1 MGFLYTYKQY
11 RSIPYFCQIVNNFLY
26 NFKHYRFCLI
36 TGRSG
41 FCFYPNYTFLNFG
54 PVVADFYN
62 IITPTELAHDQLP
75 LLHCHSERSEES
87 RPAAQQPT
95 AAPPSCVKTLPGWG
109 ASRPLRSSACCPRD
123 FNPRSPGGERHA
135 AASPNSVNSIFQ
147 SALPGWGASSNFFVS
162 VRASYVFQST
172 LPGWGASSKQGILV
186 SQFCISIHAPR
197 VGSVRKRIVWC
208 TRLPYFNPRSPGG
221 ERRQMRLTRGRPVA
235 DFNPRSPGGERP
247 GRPRNGGD
255 PAMISIHAPRV
266 GSVGVSGKI
275 GIPIPISIHAPRVG
289 SVQSDGAWR
298 IAREIS
304 IHAPRV
310 GSVPVI
316 R

>member
-1 MGFLYTYKQY
+1 MCYNLFRKIMGFLYTYKQY

-109 ASRPLRSSACCPRD
+109 ASS
-123 FNPRSPGGERHA
+123 G
-135 AASPNSVNSIFQ
+135 FQ
-147 SALPGWGASSNFFVS
+147 
-162 VRASYVFQST
+162 Q
-172 LPGWGASSKQGILV
+172 QGL
-186 SQFCISIHAPR
+186 
-197 VGSVRKRIVWC
+197 G
-208 TRLPYFNPRSPGG
+208 RLYFNPRSPGG
-221 ERRQMRLTRGRPVA
+221 ERRE
-235 DFNPRSPGGERP
+235 SGEQP
-247 GRPRNGGD
+247 SLSGK
-255 PAMISIHAPRV
+255 ISIHAPRV
-266 GSVGVSGKI
+266 GSV
-275 GIPIPISIHAPRVG
+275 
-289 SVQSDGAWR
+289 VQ
-298 IAREIS
+298 
-304 IHAPRV
+304 
-310 GSVPVI
+310 
-316 R
+316 

>member
-109 ASRPLRSSACCPRD
+109 ASLPAAWQTSTTRD
-123 FNPRSPGGERHA
+123 FNPRSPGGERQNPVVLEFRG
-135 AASPNSVNSIFQ
+135 PN
-147 SALPGWGASSNFFVS
+147 
-162 VRASYVFQST
+162 
-172 LPGWGASSKQGILV
+172 
-186 SQFCISIHAPR
+186 ISIRAPQ
-197 VGSVRKRIVWC
+197 VGSVRQ
-208 TRLPYFNPRSPGG
+208 TR
-221 ERRQMRLTRGRPVA
+221 
-235 DFNPRSPGGERP
+235 
-247 GRPRNGGD
+247 
-255 PAMISIHAPRV
+255 
-266 GSVGVSGKI
+266 
-275 GIPIPISIHAPRVG
+275 
-289 SVQSDGAWR
+289 
-298 IAREIS
+298 AR
-304 IHAPRV
+304 AKCLQ
-310 GSVPVI
+310 
-316 R
+316 